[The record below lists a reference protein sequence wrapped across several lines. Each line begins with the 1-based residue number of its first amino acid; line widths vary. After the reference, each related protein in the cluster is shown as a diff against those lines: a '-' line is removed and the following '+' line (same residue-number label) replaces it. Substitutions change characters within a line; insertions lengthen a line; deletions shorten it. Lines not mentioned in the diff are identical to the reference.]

1 MEPGKEESSTLR
13 QRKQS
18 TSSLAQSSSDSET
31 VQINGKKVKKE
42 RPPGSRSRWST
53 SSKIERLFWI
63 LIVPFRALLCFSNVT
78 VFFLTYFGFMITV
91 LWAKKLWPRFYWFYE
106 GKLYMVSNLFIG
118 IFNIICL
125 VVARIYCLLGLL
137 CW

>member
-1 MEPGKEESSTLR
+1 MVANIYLFQMESSEKDSSTMR
-13 QRKQS
+13 QRKRS
-18 TSSLAQSSSDSET
+18 SSSLNHSSSESDSAM
-31 VQINGKKVKKE
+31 INGKKIKKE
-42 RPPGSRSRWST
+42 KPPGSRSKWST

-106 GKLYMVSNLFIG
+106 GKLYMVSYLFVVFTQ
-118 IFNIICL
+118 FNF
-125 VVARIYCLLGLL
+125 
-137 CW
+137 